1 MSDTFAIFAVPVRP
15 EAPERM
21 REAGIERRE
30 ASGAV
35 YVWRQEGAG
44 DALHA
49 LQSVGLPQDVVSV
62 NVDFGVG
69 ERVPI
74 VREGQNA
81 GCSGDAFA
89 GA

>member
-44 DALHA
+44 DALH
-49 LQSVGLPQDVVSV
+49 SP
-62 NVDFGVG
+62 
-69 ERVPI
+69 
-74 VREGQNA
+74 
-81 GCSGDAFA
+81 
-89 GA
+89 